1 MTRMM
6 LGAIVEE
13 EERTILGNELK
24 KLILL
29 FQISKGAQK
38 YSYVMKEGEDFLQYL
53 LRVIDDDE
61 KAPLSSHCLWI
72 WFLVVPHRNSK
83 TSVVAGYTV
92 LKDLKI
98 FINVWAINRDTKNW
112 EEEGSKRV

>member
-38 YSYVMKEGEDFLQYL
+38 YSYVMKEEEDFLQYL

-72 WFLVVPHRNSK
+72 WFLVGSIHR
-83 TSVVAGYTV
+83 
-92 LKDLKI
+92 LKSLI
-98 FINVWAINRDTKNW
+98 FLAYFTCKL
-112 EEEGSKRV
+112 